1 MRRIIGCLVAC
12 LVVVAGSASAQWI
25 TIKLPRTPRT
35 ADGKPDLKGPVPR
48 TSEGKP
54 DLSGIWRRGD
64 PPKRTNDTD
73 NFDLLDWMP
82 AGATIRLKPA
92 AAALYQQRRDVL
104 LVWGQNGEAL
114 RPEQGYPL
122 RLIVPG
128 WQGNVNIK
136 WLRRIQ
142 IGDQPWYSR
151 EETSKYTE
159 LMEDGKIRGFTWL
172 IYAKSVITFPCPE
185 MPVKGPGLY
194 EIRGFAWSG
203 KGKVTQVDVSTD
215 GGVNW
220 QRARLQEPVLSK
232 ALTRFTHEWRWDGKP
247 ALLMSRAV
255 DETGF
260 VQPTIAELRAARGVN
275 GIYNNNSIQTWQVK
289 PDGSVFDVQL
299 A

>member
-104 LVWGQNGEAL
+104 LGAGRPSQQCLPHSIPDAMLPPVVFKIVQNQDLTLILFEEFNHYRQIFTDGRTLPAGPQPAWFGYSIGRWEGDRFVVTTAGFNDRSWLDDTGHPHSEAL
-114 RPEQGYPL
+114 KTTERFR
-122 RLIVPG
+122 RLDFGHMEMQVTIEDVETYLEPFTVTVPF
-128 WQGNVNIK
+128 N
-136 WLRRIQ
+136 L
-142 IGDQPWYSR
+142 QPD
-151 EETSKYTE
+151 TE
-159 LMEDGKIRGFTWL
+159 LIEDICENNRD
-172 IYAKSVITFPCPE
+172 AS
-185 MPVKGPGLY
+185 
-194 EIRGFAWSG
+194 
-203 KGKVTQVDVSTD
+203 DVS
-215 GGVNW
+215 
-220 QRARLQEPVLSK
+220 AR
-232 ALTRFTHEWRWDGKP
+232 
-247 ALLMSRAV
+247 
-255 DETGF
+255 
-260 VQPTIAELRAARGVN
+260 
-275 GIYNNNSIQTWQVK
+275 
-289 PDGSVFDVQL
+289 
-299 A
+299 